1 MEDLDKDVSWET
13 TNWGANGF
21 KSLSGFERDID
32 LGANESGK
40 GFQAR
45 EDSGAVT
52 ASRRLL
58 RQYFGVPN
66 RSGIPGGLLRS

>member
-45 EDSGAVT
+45 ETLA
-52 ASRRLL
+52 
-58 RQYFGVPN
+58 Q
-66 RSGIPGGLLRS
+66 